1 MKRFASIED
10 AAVASVDLRPSAG
23 KAGLLREESRGALR
37 GCALAIGNFDGVHL
51 GHQAL
56 FRMARERAP
65 LAAALT
71 FEPHPAAVL
80 NPKLAPH
87 RLTTPERKLELI
99 AEAELDAAVV
109 QPFDAAFAAIPA
121 REFVDRLLLG
131 ELGAAEVV
139 VGDDFSFG
147 RKREGRVAEL
157 GEWLRAGGARLSVV
171 PKVEVDGLPVSSTRI
186 RELVLEGRVDA
197 AARLLGRPFD
207 VDGEVVA
214 GMGRGRGLG
223 FPTANVAPQGEMLPA
238 NGVYAVRAH
247 LPAGVLPGAANLGR
261 KPTFGEGGA
270 QTLEVHL
277 IGYAGASLLGA
288 RLRIE
293 FLARLRD
300 EMRFPSLAALTEQIG
315 KDVAEAARVASG
327 FGRANRPSP

>member
-1 MKRFASIED
+1 MRTFRSIGE
-10 AAVASVDLRPSAG
+10 A
-23 KAGLLREESRGALR
+23 RGRIR

-56 FRMARERAP
+56 FRAARQHAA

-71 FEPHPAAVL
+71 FEPHPGAVL
-80 NPKLAPH
+80 NPSMAPR
-87 RLTTPERKLELI
+87 RLTTPEQKLQLL
-99 AEAELDAAVV
+99 AAGGLDAVVV

-131 ELGAAEVV
+131 ELGVAAVV
-139 VGDDFSFG
+139 VSDDFSFG
-147 RKREGRVAEL
+147 RKREGRVAQL
-157 GEWLRAGGARLSVV
+157 DEWLSAGGARLVLV

-207 VDGEVVA
+207 VEGTVVT

-223 FPTANVAPQGEMLPA
+223 FPTANIAPLGEMLPA
-238 NGVYAVRAH
+238 NGVYAVRAYFPGGS
-247 LPAGVLPGAANLGR
+247 LAGAANLGR

-277 IGYAGASLLGA
+277 IGYAGPSLVGA
-288 RLRIE
+288 PMRVA
-293 FLARLRD
+293 FVARLRD

-315 KDVAEAARVASG
+315 KDVAEAAR
-327 FGRANRPSP
+327 RAGG